1 MIDYSLYL
9 CTNSEMNNNY
19 LLEDCVEQ
27 SIKGGVSIVQVR
39 EKNKSYNEFL
49 KIATSIKKITDTYK
63 IPLIINDNIEIA
75 KEINADGIHIG
86 QNDISCSQARKLIGA
101 EKIIGV
107 TVANIEEATKTIK
120 DGADYLGVGA
130 IFKSTTKSDATVV
143 GIDELKKICQIST
156 IPVVVIGGINK
167 DTIPL
172 LKDIK
177 IDGYAMIRPI
187 LSTDD
192 ITKSAEELKNLI
204 QKNKKIL
211 NK

>member
-1 MIDYSLYL
+1 M
-9 CTNSEMNNNY
+9 
-19 LLEDCVEQ
+19 
-27 SIKGGVSIVQVR
+27 
-39 EKNKSYNEFL
+39 
-49 KIATSIKKITDTYK
+49 
-63 IPLIINDNIEIA
+63 IINDNIEIA
-75 KEINADGIHIG
+75 KKINANGIHIG
-86 QNDISCSQARKLIGA
+86 QDDISCSQARKLIGD

-107 TVANIEEATKTIK
+107 TVANVEEATKAIK
-120 DGADYLGVGA
+120 DGANYLGVGA

-143 GIDELKKICQIST
+143 GIDELKKICQMST

-192 ITKSAEELKNLI
+192 ITKSAEKLRNLI
-204 QKNKKIL
+204 QNNKKIL

>member
-63 IPLIINDNIEIA
+63 VPLIINDNIEIA
-75 KEINADGIHIG
+75 KKINADGIHIG

-101 EKIIGV
+101 EKIIVV
-107 TVANIEEATKTIK
+107 TVANIEEATKAIK
-120 DGADYLGVGA
+120 DGANYLGVGA
-130 IFKSTTKSDATVV
+130 IFKSTTKSDATIV

-192 ITKSAEELKNLI
+192 ISKAAEELRNLI
-204 QKNKKIL
+204 QDNKKIL

>member
-107 TVANIEEATKTIK
+107 TVANIEEATKAIK

-192 ITKSAEELKNLI
+192 ITKSTEKLRNLI

>member
-107 TVANIEEATKTIK
+107 TVANIEEATKAIK

-192 ITKSAEELKNLI
+192 ITKSAEELRNLI

>member
-1 MIDYSLYL
+1 MMDYSLYL

-27 SIKGGVSIVQVR
+27 AINGGISIVQVR

-49 KIATSIKKITDTYK
+49 KIATSIKKITDIYK
-63 IPLIINDNIEIA
+63 VPLIINDNIEIA

-86 QNDISCSQARKLIGA
+86 QNDISCSQARKLIGT

-107 TVANIEEATKTIK
+107 TVSNIKEATKAIE
-120 DGADYLGVGA
+120 DGANYLGVGA

-192 ITKSAEELKNLI
+192 ITKSVEELRNLI
-204 QKNKKIL
+204 QNNKKIL

>member
-63 IPLIINDNIEIA
+63 VPLIINDNIEIA
-75 KEINADGIHIG
+75 KKINADGIHIG

-107 TVANIEEATKTIK
+107 TVANIEEATKAIK
-120 DGADYLGVGA
+120 DGANYLGVGA

-167 DTIPL
+167 DTIPR

-192 ITKSAEELKNLI
+192 ITKSAEELRNLI

>member
-107 TVANIEEATKTIK
+107 TVANIEEATKAIK

-192 ITKSAEELKNLI
+192 ITKSAEELRNLI
-204 QKNKKIL
+204 QKNKKITI
-211 NK
+211 

>member
-75 KEINADGIHIG
+75 KKINADGIHIG

-107 TVANIEEATKTIK
+107 TVANIEEATKAIK

-192 ITKSAEELKNLI
+192 ITKSAEELRNLI